1 MSESLFNKVKDPELA
16 TLLQKDFD
24 RRFPVKFEKK
34 KKKEHIAGAVT

>member
-34 KKKEHIAGAVT
+34 KAKEHIAGAVT